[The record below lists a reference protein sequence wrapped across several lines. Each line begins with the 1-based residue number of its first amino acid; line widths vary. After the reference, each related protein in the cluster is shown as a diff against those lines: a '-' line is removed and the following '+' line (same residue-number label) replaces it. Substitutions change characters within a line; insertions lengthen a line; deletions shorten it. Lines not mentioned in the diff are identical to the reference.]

1 MTGSELVELFARVA
15 GRLNGLAKDLR
26 SHPAV
31 TRVDTGFWPRCYVD
45 GSVVECY
52 VDAELTSGNAV
63 GFWLEFRYRD
73 GEWLIESS
81 VRQNTALG
89 QDELRELP
97 TRFATDDEEFADE
110 LEAAVAMLVESSS
123 SVDLATL

>member
-1 MTGSELVELFARVA
+1 MRT
-15 GRLNGLAKDLR
+15 
-26 SHPAV
+26 
-31 TRVDTGFWPRCYVD
+31 VDTGFWPRCYVD

-73 GEWLIESS
+73 GEWIIESS
-81 VRQNTALG
+81 VRRNTIHG

-97 TRFATDDEEFADE
+97 TRLAVSDDEFASE
-110 LEAAVAMLVESSS
+110 LDAAATMLVMSSTS
-123 SVDLATL
+123 LDLATI